1 MRFAPLFLA
10 ASLLPHQP
18 ATHAARA
25 ASAPVARLATND
37 NRASAGVLR
46 DGVLTVRLEAREG
59 EWRPDGDDRPGIVV
73 HAFGEA
79 GRPASVPG
87 PLLRVREGTEI
98 RASVTNRLPSGTL
111 VVRGL
116 SPRGVRG
123 AGDSLVVP
131 AGETRSVRFLAGA
144 PGTYYYRG
152 AVIGGAPSRES
163 TDAEL
168 SGAFVVDP
176 REGAPPRDRVLVIAL
191 WRKVAAPLA
200 IVRRT
205 DVLRFTING
214 RAWPNTERLAYTV
227 GDTVRFRVVNVSDAV
242 HPMHLHG
249 FYFDVG
255 SRGDGT
261 IDSTYAPDAAPRV
274 VTERTAPGR
283 TFTMTWVPERAGNW
297 LFHCHD
303 NFHMLRNSRLDGTP
317 LPAEQMVH
325 AKNHALEMMGGLVM
339 GIEVRPRAGV
349 ALAAEPVPQR
359 RLWLVARTDSGGSA
373 AEPFYGYELH
383 EGARVFPPRG
393 ALLPGPTILLKRG
406 EPVSIMVRNELPE
419 PTAVHWHG
427 IELQSYYDGVANF
440 SGIGGHISPAIA
452 PGDSFEVRFTPPRSG
467 TFIYHP
473 HADEV
478 RQQQAG
484 LAGAIVVVDDPA
496 RFDAEHDRV
505 VLLTVPRRDA
515 VSDHV
520 LINGSLDP
528 PPFELRTGERY
539 RLRIV
544 DIHVY
549 RPSMVVRLL
558 RDSALVRWRA
568 VAKDGMDLPV
578 ARATVRPAIQ
588 QMGNGETYD
597 FEVTPTEPG
606 DLRLTV
612 STAVGVLL
620 ASLPVRVR

>member
-1 MRFAPLFLA
+1 MRFAPLLLA
-10 ASLLPHQP
+10 TLMLPHR
-18 ATHAARA
+18 ATTHPTDGGKV
-25 ASAPVARLATND
+25 PVARVALND
-37 NRASAGVLR
+37 NRTSAGVLR
-46 DGVLTVRLEAREG
+46 DRVLTVRLEAREG
-59 EWRPDGDDRPGIVV
+59 EWRPDGDDRPGIIVY
-73 HAFGEA
+73 AFGEA

-98 RASVTNRLPSGTL
+98 HASVTNRLPSGTL

-116 SPRGVRG
+116 SPRGERD
-123 AGDSLVVP
+123 AGDSLAIP
-131 AGETRSVRFLAGA
+131 AGETRTARFPAGA

-152 AVIGGAPSRES
+152 EVVGGVPHRES
-163 TDAEL
+163 VDAEL

-176 REGAPPRDRVLVIAL
+176 RDGAPPRDRILVIAL

-214 RAWPNTERLAYTV
+214 RAWPNTERLGYTV
-227 GDTVRFRVVNVSDAV
+227 GDTVRFRVVNVSGAV

-249 FYFDVG
+249 FYFDVE
-255 SRGDGT
+255 SRGNGG
-261 IDSTYAPDAAPRV
+261 IDSTYAPGTAPRV
-274 VTERTAPGR
+274 VTERVTPGR

-303 NFHMLRNSRLDGTP
+303 NFHMLRNSPLDGTA
-317 LPAEQMVH
+317 LPAEQTVH

-339 GIEVRPRAGV
+339 GIEVRARAGL
-349 ALAAEPVPQR
+349 ALAPEPAPKR
-359 RLWLVARTDSGGSA
+359 RLWLVARTDSGSSA

-383 EGARVFPPRG
+383 DGARVFPPRG
-393 ALLPGPTILLKRG
+393 SLLPAPTILLKRG
-406 EPVSIMVRNELPE
+406 EPVSITVRNDLPE

-440 SGIGGHISPAIA
+440 SGIGRHITPAIA

-496 RFDAEHDRV
+496 HFDAEHDRV
-505 VLLTVPRRDA
+505 VLLTVPRREADG
-515 VSDHV
+515 DHV

-528 PPFELRTGERY
+528 APLELRAGERY
-539 RLRIV
+539 RLRII

-549 RPSMVVRLL
+549 RPSMVVRVLH
-558 RDSALVRWRA
+558 DSTLVRWRA
-568 VAKDGMDLPV
+568 VAKDGMDLPA

-597 FEVTPTEPG
+597 FEVTPAEPG

-612 STAVGVLL
+612 STATGILL
-620 ASLPVRVR
+620 ASMPVRVR